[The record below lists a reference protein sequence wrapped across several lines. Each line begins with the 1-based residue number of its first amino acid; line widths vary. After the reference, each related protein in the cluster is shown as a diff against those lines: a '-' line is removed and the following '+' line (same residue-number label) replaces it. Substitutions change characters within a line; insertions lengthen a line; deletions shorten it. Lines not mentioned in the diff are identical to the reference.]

1 MRVLVIA
8 DQESPWF
15 WDHFQKEKLEGID
28 LILSCGDLKP
38 QYLSFLATFSSC
50 PVLYIHGNHDENY
63 RTTPPEGCV
72 CIEDTIYN
80 YKGIRI
86 LGLGGCMRYRT
97 GEHQYTEAAMAQRV
111 RRLLPRL
118 WWNKGFDVL
127 LTHAPAWQLNDG
139 TDLPHIGFKTFLKLM
154 DRYQPRYFIH
164 GHVHRGYQNGF
175 HRLSAYGNTIVVNAY
190 EYFVLDIFPESEC
203 KKES

>member
-38 QYLSFLATFSSC
+38 QYLSFLATFSAC

-63 RTTPPEGCV
+63 STTPPEGCI
-72 CIEDTIYN
+72 CIEDTIYT
-80 YKGIRI
+80 YKGVRI
-86 LGLGGCMRYRT
+86 LGLGGCMRYKT
-97 GEHQYTEAAMAQRV
+97 GPHQYTEADMSRRV

-118 WWNKGFDVL
+118 WQKKGFDVL

-139 TDLPHIGFKTFLKLM
+139 TDLPHMGFKGLPAAHGALSSQLF
-154 DRYQPRYFIH
+154 YPRSCPPGLPERISPPLGLP
-164 GHVHRGYQNGF
+164 GHHRGQ
-175 HRLSAYGNTIVVNAY
+175 RL
-190 EYFVLDIFPESEC
+190 
-203 KKES
+203 